1 LGKEEGRK
9 EITKVWE
16 HEEGNKEEANLANNW
31 LDSIRVIGPEHHEP
45 SGNVKRQNDTFGNRG
60 RGEGIKSPS
69 HPFFHLSIY
78 STITSANSLNFC
90 LNYVQGIP
98 GAD

>member
-60 RGEGIKSPS
+60 RGEGSRVRVIHS
-69 HPFFHLSIY
+69 FIYLSINHY
-78 STITSANSLNFC
+78 LS
-90 LNYVQGIP
+90 Q
-98 GAD
+98 